1 MTILN
6 EETRRKL
13 RELNL
18 SEFIEAIELQSQGVD
33 YNILSFEDRL
43 KVAVDYVYQKKY
55 NSRVQSLIRLSKF
68 RIPNAVLSDVHY
80 VDRGLDHQTM
90 ITLSLFVNIVVAI
103 LLF

>member
-18 SEFIEAIELQSQGVD
+18 SEFIEAIELQYQGVD

-43 KVAVDYVYQKKY
+43 KVAVDYVYQKTTTAEFK
-55 NSRVQSLIRLSKF
+55 
-68 RIPNAVLSDVHY
+68 VLLGSPSSEY
-80 VDRGLDHQTM
+80 QMLY
-90 ITLSLFVNIVVAI
+90 
-103 LLF
+103 

>member
-43 KVAVDYVYQKKY
+43 KVAVD
-55 NSRVQSLIRLSKF
+55 
-68 RIPNAVLSDVHY
+68 
-80 VDRGLDHQTM
+80 
-90 ITLSLFVNIVVAI
+90 
-103 LLF
+103 

>member
-43 KVAVDYVYQKKY
+43 KVAVDYVYQKNTTAEFK
-55 NSRVQSLIRLSKF
+55 
-68 RIPNAVLSDVHY
+68 VLLGSPSSEY
-80 VDRGLDHQTM
+80 QMLY
-90 ITLSLFVNIVVAI
+90 
-103 LLF
+103 